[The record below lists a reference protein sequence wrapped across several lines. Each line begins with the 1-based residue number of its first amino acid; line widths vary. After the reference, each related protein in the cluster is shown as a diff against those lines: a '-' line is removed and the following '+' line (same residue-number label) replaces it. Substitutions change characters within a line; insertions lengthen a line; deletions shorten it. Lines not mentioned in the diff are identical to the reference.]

1 MNNYKKISD
10 FLIEQ
15 KVPSSKKKGQLV
27 LTNGDKIIW
36 VVGLRI
42 DNRFRILNRT
52 KKTIKLWIE

>member
-10 FLIEQ
+10 FLTEQ
-15 KVPSSKKKGQLV
+15 KVPSIKKKGQLV
-27 LTNGDKIIW
+27 LTNGDRIIW

-52 KKTIKLWIE
+52 KKTIKLWIK